1 MNKTWE
7 ITHDV
12 THLLFLRK
20 PFLLQIVKYET
31 DVFSYNRVP
40 HTLGTQGISIHFD
53 PLKTQRS

>member
-20 PFLLQIVKYET
+20 TLQIVKYET

-40 HTLGTQGISIHFD
+40 HTMGTQGISIHFD
-53 PLKTQRS
+53 SLKTQRS